1 MLDQLAASF
10 GRSYGGGGGTWTLTS
25 LIEFITQ
32 LISITIPIAVA
43 ACLFFFFWGIVQVF
57 FESED
62 TKKLAEGRSKIIWGL
77 LALFVIASIAGIVS
91 IVQATI
97 LGTS

>member
-1 MLDQLAASF
+1 MFEQIAATF
-10 GRSYGGGGGTWTLTS
+10 GRAYGGGGGNWTLTS
-25 LIEFITQ
+25 LIEFITN
-32 LISITIPIAVA
+32 LIGLTIPIAVA
-43 ACLFFFFWGIVQVF
+43 ACLFMFFWGVTQVF

-77 LALFVIASIAGIVS
+77 LALFVIASIAGIVR
-91 IVQATI
+91 IVQSTI

>member
-1 MLDQLAASF
+1 MFDQIAATFS
-10 GRSYGGGGGTWTLTS
+10 RSYGSGGGTWTLTS
-25 LIEFITQ
+25 LIEFLTK
-32 LISITIPIAVA
+32 LVGLTIPIAVA
-43 ACLFFFFWGIVQVF
+43 ACLFVFFWGITQVF

-77 LALFVIASIAGIVS
+77 LALIASIAGIVRL
-91 IVQATI
+91 VQATI